1 MEYKKK
7 ILSLAKEHQ
16 KAGDL
21 EKVDRYYMPKDDV
34 VRAASLLYGF
44 GCAKFLKIKSKSR
57 SGIHKRWL

>member
-34 VRAASLLYGF
+34 VRAASFLYG
-44 GCAKFLKIKSKSR
+44 LIVQKST
-57 SGIHKRWL
+57 

>member
-7 ILSLAKEHQ
+7 ILNLAKEHQ

-34 VRAASLLYGF
+34 VRVAHLWVMLKISRKVTSWSSDF
-44 GCAKFLKIKSKSR
+44 GCN
-57 SGIHKRWL
+57 

>member
-34 VRAASLLYGF
+34 VRVAPLWCVSTA
-44 GCAKFLKIKSKSR
+44 
-57 SGIHKRWL
+57 

>member
-34 VRAASLLYGF
+34 VGAAHLRGLLP
-44 GCAKFLKIKSKSR
+44 KKLT
-57 SGIHKRWL
+57 